1 MPLARLFLFNDAFLC
16 LLYFHIE
23 QLTHQLNKELKRRE
37 NTYNT
42 LHNVLLVDL
51 TYYLVFFCL
60 QFSQLLE
67 IRSVQL
73 LVLFKLIICPS
84 CSVQPFIIR
93 EALSLCGTLA
103 TRGAVSRSV
112 VCQASPLMLTSKCN

>member
-1 MPLARLFLFNDAFLC
+1 MPLASLFILDDALFC

-23 QLTHQLNKELKRRE
+23 QLTHKLNKELKRIE

-73 LVLFKLIICPS
+73 LVLFKLLICPS
-84 CSVQPFIIR
+84 CSVQPFIIG
-93 EALSLCGTLA
+93 EALTLCDTL
-103 TRGAVSRSV
+103 TSRGAVSRSV
-112 VCQASPLMLTSKCN
+112 VCQASPLMLTSKCD